1 MTREILNVEEME
13 NVSGGTRDEVREFR
27 KISAQK
33 GYGYTLQSM
42 PTAERKMLGKIGIP
56 HVDWHSK
63 DNKPADF
70 WDDKGTHYNFEEVK
84 SKLSEI

>member
-1 MTREILNVEEME
+1 MTREILNIEELE

-42 PTAERKMLGKIGIP
+42 PTAERKMLG
-56 HVDWHSK
+56 
-63 DNKPADF
+63 
-70 WDDKGTHYNFEEVK
+70 
-84 SKLSEI
+84 

>member
-1 MTREILNVEEME
+1 MTREILNIEELE
-13 NVSGGTRDEVREFR
+13 QVVGGTRDEVFEFR
-27 KISAQK
+27 KISAKK

-56 HVDWHSK
+56 HVNWHSK
-63 DNKPADF
+63 DNQPADF

-84 SKLSEI
+84 SKLSQI